1 MELLDR
7 QKRPPQLAGFH
18 WFNGEPISL
27 QDHRGSI
34 ILLEFWDYA
43 NHKSLHGLQYVNEW
57 HRRYRDFGF
66 VVVGVHSPRYEFGRE
81 IADVENALTEH
92 SIDFSV
98 VMDNDGSIA
107 HSYGIRELPTRCLV
121 DRDGFL
127 RYSHSGEGRYE
138 QFERA
143 IQALLA
149 ETGYHG
155 AMPHFLEPISEL
167 DPEGAICY
175 RQSSELEMGFL
186 HGSLG
191 NLDGY
196 NPSSTVEYRDPK
208 YYLPNRFYLEGKWI
222 QEKEYVR
229 FDGDSS
235 EKGFLSFQYEG
246 SGVNAIIRGVKDE
259 SHAVKIHRD
268 SEAIPRSLAGDN
280 VTFTELDESQ
290 VVINRAGLYELVR
303 NDEFGEHTLRL
314 SVDRPGVEI
323 YSFSFL
329 TSLIPDFVQRN

>member
-7 QKRPPQLAGFH
+7 QRRPPQLVGFH
-18 WFNGEPISL
+18 WFNGEPVSL
-27 QDHRGSI
+27 QEHRGSI

-43 NHKSLHGLQYVNEW
+43 NHKSLHSLQYVIEW
-57 HRRYRDFGF
+57 NRRYRDFGL
-66 VVVGVHSPRYEFGRE
+66 VVVGVHSPRYEFGHE
-81 IADVENALTEH
+81 IGEVEKSLTKH

-98 VMDNDGSIA
+98 VMDNDRSIA
-107 HSYGIRELPTRCLV
+107 HSYGIRELPTLSLV

-127 RYSHSGEGRYE
+127 RYSHSGGGGYE

-175 RQSSELEMGFL
+175 RPSSELEMGFL

-191 NLDGY
+191 NLNGY
-196 NPSSTVEYRDPK
+196 NPSSTVEYHDPK

-229 FDGDSS
+229 FDGDPG
-235 EKGFLSFQYEG
+235 EKGFLSLRYEG
-246 SGVNAIIRGVKDE
+246 SGVNAIMRGLKDE
-259 SHAVKIHRD
+259 SRKLTIHRD
-268 SEAIPRSLAGDN
+268 SEAIPPSLAGDD
-280 VTFTELDESQ
+280 VTFTELDESL

-303 NDEFGEHTLRL
+303 KDEFGEHMLRL
-314 SVDRPGVEI
+314 SVNCPGVEI